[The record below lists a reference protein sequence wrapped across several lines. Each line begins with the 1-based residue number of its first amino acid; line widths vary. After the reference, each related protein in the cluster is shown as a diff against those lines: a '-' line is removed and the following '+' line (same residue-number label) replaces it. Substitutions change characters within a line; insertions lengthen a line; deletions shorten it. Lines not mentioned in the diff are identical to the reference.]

1 MIRVIPAGKT
11 DVRIGYYY
19 QYMPTHQPSTIDLR
33 LGPTIY
39 LLLCFYNSFEAFPW
53 LSMKGQL
60 AKEQSRAEALSAE
73 VMKLSAELKHSIQA
87 YNSLTRL

>member
-1 MIRVIPAGKT
+1 
-11 DVRIGYYY
+11 
-19 QYMPTHQPSTIDLR
+19 
-33 LGPTIY
+33 
-39 LLLCFYNSFEAFPW
+39 
-53 LSMKGQL
+53 MKGQL